1 MTKFVLKLTACGAVA
16 LLLAVLTARYVFVE
30 LPSQVAER
38 ATHGLAQS
46 AGEIANQV
54 AAAFQVR
61 PKVVVARKTLV
72 EQQADVLKLVTLEQ
86 SLTERER
93 LDESWLHSTKS
104 LEVEADFVV
113 RAGFDLAKPFVVEIE
128 ERTGALRVTLP
139 PAEILSTEVH
149 DVRFV
154 HDEDGW
160 WNRITDDDRE
170 RTLRDLRLR
179 VGLRAREADL
189 LAKARASAEKR
200 LTDLLAS
207 SGRTVT
213 FEPAPSRRD

>member
-1 MTKFVLKLTACGAVA
+1 MTKFVLKLTACGALA

-30 LPSQVAER
+30 LPAQVAER

-93 LDESWLHSTKS
+93 LDESWLHSTKT

-139 PAEILSTEVH
+139 PAEILSTELR

-154 HDEDGW
+154 KDEDGW
-160 WNRITDDDRE
+160 WNRLTADDRE
-170 RTLRDLRLR
+170 SALRDLRLR
-179 VGLRAREADL
+179 AGLRARESDL

-200 LTDLLAS
+200 LTALLAS
-207 SGRTVT
+207 NGRAVT
-213 FEPAPSRRD
+213 FEPVTRRD

>member
-1 MTKFVLKLTACGAVA
+1 MTKFALKLTICGV
-16 LLLAVLTARYVFVE
+16 LAMVLAALTARYVFVE
-30 LPSQVAER
+30 LPSQVAGR
-38 ATHGLAQS
+38 TTHELAQS
-46 AGEIANQV
+46 AGEIADRV

-72 EQQADVLKLVTLEQ
+72 EQQAEVLKLVTLEQ

-128 ERTGALRVTLP
+128 EHTGALRVTLP
-139 PAEILSTEVH
+139 PAEILSTELR
-149 DVRFV
+149 DIRFV
-154 HDEDGW
+154 KDEDGW
-160 WNRITDDDRE
+160 WNRVSSDDRE
-170 RTLRDLRLR
+170 RALRDLRVR
-179 VGLRAREADL
+179 ANIRARESDL

-200 LTDLLAS
+200 LADLLAS
-207 SGRTVT
+207 SGRAVT
-213 FEPAPSRRD
+213 FEPASSRRD

>member
-1 MTKFVLKLTACGAVA
+1 MIKFALKLTICGALA

-30 LPSQVAER
+30 LPAQVAGR

-139 PAEILSTEVH
+139 PAEILSTELR

-154 HDEDGW
+154 KDEDGW
-160 WNRITDDDRE
+160 WNRLTADDRE
-170 RTLRDLRLR
+170 SALRDLRLR
-179 VGLRAREADL
+179 AGLRARESDL

-200 LTDLLAS
+200 LTALLAS
-207 SGRTVT
+207 NGRAVT
-213 FEPAPSRRD
+213 FEPVTRRD

>member
-1 MTKFVLKLTACGAVA
+1 MTRAVLTISLL

-30 LPSQVAER
+30 LPARVAER
-38 ATHGLAQS
+38 ATHGLALS

-72 EQQADVLKLVTLEQ
+72 EQQAEVLKLVTLEQ

-154 HDEDGW
+154 QDEDGW
-160 WNRITDDDRE
+160 WNRINDDDRE

-179 VGLRAREADL
+179 VGLQARESDL

-213 FEPAPSRRD
+213 FEPASSRRD

>member
-1 MTKFVLKLTACGAVA
+1 MIKFALKLTICGALA

-30 LPSQVAER
+30 LPAQVAGR

-72 EQQADVLKLVTLEQ
+72 EQQADVLKLVTPEQ

-139 PAEILSTEVH
+139 PAEILSTELR

-154 HDEDGW
+154 KDEDGW
-160 WNRITDDDRE
+160 WNRLTADDRE
-170 RTLRDLRLR
+170 SALRDLRLR
-179 VGLRAREADL
+179 AGLRARESDL

-200 LTDLLAS
+200 LTALLAS
-207 SGRTVT
+207 NGRAVT
-213 FEPAPSRRD
+213 FEPVTRRD

>member
-1 MTKFVLKLTACGAVA
+1 MTRFVLTLTACGAFA
-16 LLLAVLTARYVFVE
+16 LVFAALTARYVFVE
-30 LPSQVAER
+30 LPARVAER

-61 PKVVVARKTLV
+61 PKVVVSTKTLV

-93 LDESWLHSTKS
+93 LDESWLHSSKT

-139 PAEILSTEVH
+139 PAEILSTEMR

-179 VGLRAREADL
+179 VGLRARESDL

-200 LTDLLAS
+200 LTNLLAS
-207 SGRTVT
+207 SGRAVT